1 MTDVPKDVAAQASA
15 LPLALTRRS
24 RGEEDRL
31 LVRQAQGGSEAAFE
45 ELVRRH
51 QQRVFA
57 LVGGILRRRED
68 LEDVAQQ
75 VFLKAFVSLKRFDQ
89 RAAFS
94 TWLYKIT
101 VNECWDY
108 LRKKKVR
115 PLMYESDLSEE
126 QVSRLDGIVSQ
137 DRPPVGPSE
146 QAEAREMIER
156 MLEKLPEQD
165 RELLVLKEVEGFSVE
180 ELAEILN
187 LNVNTVKVRLFRARG
202 RIMDAYRK
210 RLSAS
215 SRSVR
220 AAQAGQA
227 GNSPGAGERKG
238 TDS

>member
-1 MTDVPKDVAAQASA
+1 MSDVPKDVAAQASA
-15 LPLALTRRS
+15 LPIPLTRQS
-24 RGEEDRL
+24 RREEDRE
-31 LVRQAQGGSEAAFE
+31 LVRQAQNGNEPAFE

-68 LEDVAQQ
+68 VEDVAQQ
-75 VFLKAFVSLKRFDQ
+75 VFLKAFVSLRRFDQ
-89 RAAFS
+89 RSAFS

-115 PLMYESDLSEE
+115 PLVYESDLSEE

-146 QAEAREMIER
+146 RAEARDMIER

-165 RELLVLKEVEGFSVE
+165 RQLLLLKEVEGFSVE
-180 ELAEILN
+180 ELAEILK

-202 RIMDAYRK
+202 RVMDAYRK
-210 RLSAS
+210 RLGS
-215 SRSVR
+215 SVR
-220 AAQAGQA
+220 AAAA
-227 GNSPGAGERKG
+227 NSPGAGERKG
-238 TDS
+238 LGS